1 MKPFHYVVIGFA
13 AVIVAKTV
21 KGLLAGFGFSF

>member
-13 AVIVAKTV
+13 AVIAAKIA
-21 KGLLAGFGFSF
+21 KGVLSGFGLSF